1 MFERY
6 CLLRS
11 GAAFIMSISTLS
23 VVAQDTPVGPGPKA
37 PVTVVKPAEDETTE
51 LSKATQNPVAR
62 LISVP
67 YRTTATLELV
77 LIIL

>member
-23 VVAQDTPVGPGPKA
+23 VVAQDTPVGPGRQ
-37 PVTVVKPAEDETTE
+37 THQR
-51 LSKATQNPVAR
+51 SIQNNSNFGIGPYN
-62 LISVP
+62 LITGP
-67 YRTTATLELV
+67 RM
-77 LIIL
+77 

>member
-23 VVAQDTPVGPGPKA
+23 VVAQDAGKSGA
-37 PVTVVKPAEDETTE
+37 FVKGEF
-51 LSKATQNPVAR
+51 KK
-62 LISVP
+62 
-67 YRTTATLELV
+67 
-77 LIIL
+77 